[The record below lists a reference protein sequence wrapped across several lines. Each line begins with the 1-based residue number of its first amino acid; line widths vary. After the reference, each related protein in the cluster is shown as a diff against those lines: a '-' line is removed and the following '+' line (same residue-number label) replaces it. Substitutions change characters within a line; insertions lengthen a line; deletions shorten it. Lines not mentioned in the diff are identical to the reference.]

1 MTNKSRLTG
10 SVLSAFVAV
19 MMLAVPV
26 AGNAQETSSA
36 VRGVVTDDSG
46 NALTDAIVTV
56 RSEASGFSRSSTTSG
71 SGDYAIRNLPIDI
84 YTISVSSSGFAGQES
99 PGLNVNLGQTA
110 NINFVLTSDGDIEEI
125 VVTASAT
132 QAVQVALGPS
142 ASFDLEALQAA
153 PAINRNI
160 TDVLRGDSRI
170 YVDESRGGI
179 NAVQCGGKNPRYNS
193 LTVDGVR
200 MNDSFGLNSN
210 GYPTERM
217 PFSYDAIN
225 QVSVELAPF
234 DVQYGGFSACNI
246 NAVTKSGGNQFSGSA
261 FYDYTSDSLRG
272 DSLEGDDIESGA
284 YTEKRYGV
292 TFGGP
297 IIEDKLFFFAAYE
310 KLEGADLMDRGV
322 MGSGAVN
329 ELNVTQADLDTI
341 AEIARTV
348 YLYDP
353 GFIPSAM
360 AHEDE
365 KLLARFDWNVSDRQR
380 LAFTYTYNDGFG
392 NVGADRAQDEI
403 EFSNHYYSRQTE
415 LNSYAGALYSDWSDK
430 FSTEVRVSYLN
441 IDALHAPIGGTDF
454 GEMRIELGRDSTTPS
469 DVDVYLGSDDSRQ
482 ANKLDY
488 DVTSVSLK
496 GTYFLDGHSL
506 TFGVEREAL
515 EVFNLFVQHSETE
528 LRFNSIDD
536 FRTGFADDIYYNNAP
551 SHNPSEA
558 AAVWGYELNTLF
570 AQDEMDIAD
579 NLSIVFGLRYDW
591 YTSDDRPG
599 ENPEFVADYGFSNNG
614 TFDGEG
620 LVQPRFGFTWD
631 LSGDTSVHGGLG
643 LYSGGD
649 PNVWLSN
656 AYSGNNILQ
665 FGSYLRDIDITGF
678 TWEDIEANAPAG
690 AGAGWGIPTQM
701 HDQVSGGTGSNFEM
715 SYVDP
720 DFKLPKEYKLA
731 LGVNH
736 VFPGD
741 YVVTADLL
749 LTKGVDSPR
758 IERSDLAPNGF
769 SPDGHPLYLVG
780 DDTGLEPAFALTNSD
795 HGTRSTV
802 ISLGLAKAIGDSFDY
817 RLGYSYTDAED
828 SNPMTSSV
836 SFSNYTNRAFF
847 DPQEDVLATSNYAIK
862 NRFVATANW
871 RKDFSSSTRLM
882 LSLYGSYNSGRP
894 YTIGINSADVHGF
907 DLYLGDIENLLA
919 PGTERNSE
927 TGSSWT
933 KLDFKA
939 TLDMPGFGDEH
950 RASVFV
956 VVDNLTNLLNDDWGV
971 LYQHNFPRTIEA
983 GTAESRL
990 GDASR
995 YEIRFGV
1002 QYSF

>member
-1 MTNKSRLTG
+1 MNYKSRFSG
-10 SVLSAFVAV
+10 SVLAALVAV

-46 NALTDAIVTV
+46 NPVAGSTVTV
-56 RSEASGFSRSSTTSG
+56 RSEASGLSRSATSSS
-71 SGDYAIRNLPIDI
+71 SGEYTIRNLPIGT
-84 YTISVSSSGFAGQES
+84 YTISISSSGHADQTS
-99 PGLNVNLGQTA
+99 PGLAVNLGQTA
-110 NINFVLTSDGDIEEI
+110 NVSFVLTASEDMEEI
-125 VVTASAT
+125 VVTGSAQ

-142 ASFDLEALQAA
+142 ASFNLETLQNA

-179 NAVQCGGKNPRYNS
+179 NAIQCGGKNPRYNS

-200 MNDSFGLNSN
+200 MNDGFGLNSN

-272 DSLEGDDIESGA
+272 DSLEGDSIVSGA

-310 KLEGADLMDRGV
+310 KLEGSDLMDRGAI
-322 MGSGAVN
+322 GSGAVN
-329 ELNVTQADLDTI
+329 EVLVTQAELDDIFRI
-341 AEIARTV
+341 ANDV

-353 GFIPSAM
+353 GFIPDAM

-365 KLLARFDWNVSDRQR
+365 KLLARFDWNINDSQR
-380 LAFTYTYNDGFG
+380 AAFTYTYNDGFG
-392 NVGADRAQDEI
+392 NTGADRGQNEI
-403 EFSNHYYSRQTE
+403 EFSNHYYIRQTE
-415 LNSYAGALYSDWSDK
+415 LKSYAGALYSDWSDN
-430 FSTEVRVSYLN
+430 FSTEFRVSKVI
-441 IDALHAPIGGTDF
+441 IDANHGPVGGTDF
-454 GEMRIELGRDSTTPS
+454 GEIRVELA

-482 ANKLDY
+482 SNNLDY
-488 DVTSVSLK
+488 DTTTVSLK
-496 GTYFLDGHSL
+496 GNYYMDGHAL
-506 TFGVEREAL
+506 TFGIEREAL
-515 EVFNLFVQHSETE
+515 EVFNLFVQHTETE
-528 LRFNSIDD
+528 MRFNSIAD
-536 FRTGFADDIYYNNAP
+536 FENGIADDIYYNNHP
-551 SHNPSEA
+551 THDPNLA

-570 AQDEMDIAD
+570 AQDEMDVSD
-579 NLSIVFGLRYDW
+579 NLSLVFGLRYDW
-591 YTSDDRPG
+591 YTSDDKPG
-599 ENPEFVADYGFSNNG
+599 INPEFEADYGFANDG

-631 LSGDTSVHGGLG
+631 MSGDTSIHGGFG

-656 AYSGNNILQ
+656 AYSGNNIDQ
-665 FGSYLRDIDITGF
+665 FGGYLRDYDLNAVGVTF
-678 TWEDIEANAPAG
+678 VDIESTAPAG
-690 AGAGWGIPTQM
+690 AGAGWGIPNEV
-701 HDQVSGGTGSNFEM
+701 HDQVSTGTGSNFEM
-715 SYVDP
+715 SFVDP
-720 DFKLPKEYKLA
+720 NFKLPKEWKMA
-731 LGVNH
+731 FGVNH
-736 VFPGD
+736 TFPGD

-749 LTKGVDSPR
+749 LTKGVDSP
-758 IERSDLAPNGF
+758 IVMRSDLEQVGTTAEGRPI
-769 SPDGHPLYLVG
+769 YIEG

-795 HGTRSTV
+795 NGTRSTV
-802 ISLGLAKAIGDSFDY
+802 ISLSVANTIGDNFDY
-817 RLGYSYTDAED
+817 RVGYSYTDAED
-828 SNPMTSSV
+828 SSPMTSSV

-847 DPQEDVLATSNYAIK
+847 DPQEDVLSTSNYAIK

-871 RKDFSSSTRLM
+871 RKEIFNDYLLT
-882 LSLYGSYNSGRP
+882 LSLYGSHNSGRP
-894 YTIGINSADVHGF
+894 YSIGISGSGAYGF
-907 DLYLGDIENLLA
+907 TPYLGSDNNGLE
-919 PGTERNSE
+919 PGVARNAY

-933 KLDFKA
+933 KVDFKA
-939 TLDMPGFGDEH
+939 KMDFPGFGDEH
-950 RASVFV
+950 HASAFIVI
-956 VVDNLTNLLNDDWGV
+956 DNLTNLLSDDWGV
-971 LYQHNFPRTIEA
+971 LYQHNFPRTISE
-983 GTAESRL
+983 GTVESRL

-1002 QYSF
+1002 EYSF